1 MKSLIADICVSMKAE
16 DYLTLPEYIED
27 VVPVQLDAKARKA
40 YDTMERDM
48 LLQVDPE
55 TIVTAGTAAVLNGKL
70 LQLCSGAMYDE
81 NKNVVPIHDC
91 KIEAFMEVVEQ
102 LHGEHALVFYGFQH
116 EQERLLAALQ
126 SSGLRVA
133 VYKGDAEAEAWN
145 RGEIDLLLAHPASC
159 GYGLNLQ
166 RGGHH
171 MIWFGFPNW
180 ALEIYQQANKRLHR
194 QGQKFPVIAHHLVV
208 QGGMDEVVLEALHD
222 KGDAQDAIMQALQ
235 AKIEKYRGGKKHA
248 KK

>member
-55 TIVTAGTAAVLNGKL
+55 TVVTAGTAAVLNGKL

-81 NKNVVPIHDC
+81 EKHVVPIHGC

-102 LHGEHALVFYGFQH
+102 LHGEHALVFYWFQH
-116 EQERLLAALQ
+116 EQERLRI
-126 SSGLRVA
+126 LR
-133 VYKGDAEAEAWN
+133 D
-145 RGEIDLLLAHPASC
+145 DLRNFLFPGHNDFFRYPRLDQRLLH
-159 GYGLNLQ
+159 G
-166 RGGHH
+166 
-171 MIWFGFPNW
+171 
-180 ALEIYQQANKRLHR
+180 
-194 QGQKFPVIAHHLVV
+194 
-208 QGGMDEVVLEALHD
+208 
-222 KGDAQDAIMQALQ
+222 
-235 AKIEKYRGGKKHA
+235 
-248 KK
+248 